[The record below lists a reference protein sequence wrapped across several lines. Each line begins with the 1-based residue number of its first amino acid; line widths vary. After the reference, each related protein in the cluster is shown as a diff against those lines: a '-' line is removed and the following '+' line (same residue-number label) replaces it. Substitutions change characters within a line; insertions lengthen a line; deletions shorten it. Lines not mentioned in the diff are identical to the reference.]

1 MDAERLEPTW
11 IARTIRDHR
20 VPLALLAAYLC
31 VPVCGFYRVW
41 SNHKR
46 VTITVVACKEATYDP
61 DAKVVHGYPGPPE
74 RLPAALGEVWFTTD
88 VTLESLTACTHHHY
102 VRLVVPGDKSS
113 EGEIWFGSIYRVSAE
128 EQAALGA
135 SSPIY
140 KAYFPLEVERLQERA
155 RGPEGGDGWRV
166 LAEARQLGIALRV
179 GGGQL
184 WWAGSLSS
192 NEALLPISFSDG
204 DKLLLHGK

>member
-1 MDAERLEPTW
+1 MNGEPRQPTW

-20 VPLALLAAYLC
+20 VPLALLAVWLC
-31 VPVCGFYRVW
+31 VPVCLVYAMW

-46 VTITVVACKEATYDP
+46 VTITVVACKDATYDP
-61 DAKVVHGYPGPPE
+61 DAKVVHGFPGPPE
-74 RLPAALGEVWFTTD
+74 RLPATLGGVWFTTD
-88 VTLESLTACTHHHY
+88 VALESLTACTYCHY
-102 VRLVVPGDKSS
+102 FLLVVPGDKSN
-113 EGEIWFGSIYRVSAE
+113 EGEVWSGSIYRASAE
-128 EQAALGA
+128 EQAAHGA

-140 KAYFPLEVERLQERA
+140 KAYFPLEVEQLQERA

-166 LAEARQLGIALRV
+166 LAQARQRGIALRV
-179 GGGQL
+179 GGGQM

-192 NEALLPISFSDG
+192 NEAVLPISFSDG